1 MINIYSIEDIIQASE
16 NILKSLPK
24 KNDLIQNDDII
35 NEKKMTIDQPLVL
48 KNEITVQSDVPKD
61 IEKIIL
67 QAETS
72 QMINLDNQKTK
83 EKKFKNKIIKSDNI
97 VDKLYTLFN
106 KKIKKNTLKLVVELK
121 NEILFLDE
129 KIISLKQ
136 KEKKI
141 NEINKLIKKD
151 ILDLANVERN
161 LNYNLKEKDLTINS
175 INDQLG
181 LYKDK
186 IIKLEDNNKNLML
199 KINNYQNQYRDL
211 EISNSNVKSESK
223 ELSVKI
229 KNYENRIYELENDNK
244 ELNLKLNEQSNQ
256 LSLLN
261 NNNKELN
268 LKISELD
275 KLNEFKLEA
284 QELRQKNSD
293 LEVALDQL
301 KINDNKNDLNLDI
314 IKSLKEKM
322 NFYQEENVRISNEL
336 MDSRKKYEVTKNQI
350 EGFEAQRSNLL
361 NKMSSIN
368 EALNNSK
375 IVSNIFEKNQS
386 ENELE
391 YDDKEN
397 FKKKNYSNSNID
409 KEISSI
415 FKAK

>member
-24 KNDLIQNDDII
+24 KKDLIQNDDII

-350 EGFEAQRSNLL
+350 EGFEVQRSNLL

>member
-24 KNDLIQNDDII
+24 KKDLIQNDDII